1 MPGTGKDFHHACM
14 NGNLDLFQAS
24 VRMHASE
31 MERSEIEPLRARGKE
46 TVEAAGKEKTG
57 RRQLPA
63 KWEGI
68 R

>member
-1 MPGTGKDFHHACM
+1 MY
-14 NGNLDLFQAS
+14 
-24 VRMHASE
+24 ASE

-46 TVEAAGKEKTG
+46 TVQAAGKEETG

-68 R
+68 G